1 MLYCSTDH
9 YKLSLFDKL
18 QSSLPYFWFCF
29 QGSGNGIGIKFDGD
43 EINVSERAFE
53 GMSNLQFLRL
63 GPEIDNGGDAFHLF
77 GGQSYLSRKL
87 RLLNWSYFPLTC
99 LHCIPKPELLVEL
112 IMPDSKLERLW
123 ERTKV
128 SNIRISFFFLTKLL
142 SLLLIRFVT

>member
-1 MLYCSTDH
+1 MIYCS

-29 QGSGNGIGIKFDGD
+29 QGSGSVIGIMFFYGD

-63 GPEIDNGGDAFHLF
+63 EVERDGGGDAFHLF

-87 RLLNWSYFPLTC
+87 RLLDWSYFPMTC
-99 LHCIPKPELLVEL
+99 LHCIPNPELLVEL
-112 IMPDSKLERLW
+112 SMHDSKLEKLW
-123 ERTKV
+123 EGTKV
-128 SNIRISFFFLTKLL
+128 SNIRISYVFN
-142 SLLLIRFVT
+142 

>member
-1 MLYCSTDH
+1 MIYCS

-29 QGSGNGIGIKFDGD
+29 QGSGSVIGIMFFYGD

-63 GPEIDNGGDAFHLF
+63 GPKIGGDELHLF

-87 RLLNWSYFPLTC
+87 RLLEWRYFPMTC
-99 LHCIPKPELLVEL
+99 LDCIPNPELLVEL
-112 IMPDSKLERLW
+112 IMIGSKLEKLW
-123 ERTKV
+123 EGTKV
-128 SNIRISFFFLTKLL
+128 SNIRISYVFN
-142 SLLLIRFVT
+142 